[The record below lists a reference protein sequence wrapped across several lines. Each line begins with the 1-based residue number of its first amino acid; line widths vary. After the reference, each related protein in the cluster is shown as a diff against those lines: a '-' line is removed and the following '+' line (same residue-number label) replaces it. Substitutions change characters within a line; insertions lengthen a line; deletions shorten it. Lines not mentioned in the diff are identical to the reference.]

1 MSVTNYPFRDI
12 SIIASASHYTFRSPS
27 SPNAP
32 ALVVARPS
40 GAMQM
45 THSPNTMGGKRVTI
59 AGILGIVHL
68 RLDKYIVIIT
78 KAAPVGRIRG
88 QAVYKVESTEF
99 LPLQERVLH
108 DPDEDTYLELLTAH
122 LRSGPMYFSYSFD
135 LTNSFQRQSSADPSL
150 PLWQRADD
158 RFFWNRHLQT
168 DLIGLHN
175 SHQAVDPYIL
185 PVFFGY
191 LNITTTTI
199 KSTPLTFALI
209 TRKSRHRA
217 GTRYFTRGIDE
228 SGNVANFNETE
239 QIIVIGDS
247 AGGLAG
253 YDSSSISSGS
263 KEQVQ
268 VFSYVQTRGSVPV
281 YWSEVINLRPIPE
294 LKVRSVDLALI
305 AAKKHFDEQIKLY
318 GDNYL
323 INLVNQSGR
332 EEEVK
337 TAYENAVKELVSSPI
352 ESKEGSEQTTERFHI
367 IESTRANKLMDHLH
381 YIYFDFHHECRGMK
395 WDRAQALLD
404 NLGDG
409 LYDQGY
415 YHSVEENATTSNS
428 IIKKHQSSV
437 MRTNCMDCLDRT
449 NVVQSML
456 ARWTLNSQL
465 MDIGILDKGE
475 NTADFE
481 NFEAMFRNAWAD
493 NADVVS
499 RAYSGTGALKTDFT
513 RTGNRTKAGAL
524 ADGMNSVTRYICNN
538 FADGPRQDAYDL
550 FLGNYT
556 PSTSLSSLLFVDRR
570 PIIIQSVP
578 YILMGALFLDFAALF
593 FPDLN
598 ASPSLDP
605 VTSGGGNADITG
617 RSGTRFSTKLF
628 VLFWAGIAI
637 LAAQFML
644 KYALLYVN
652 WPKLSPPGFAI
663 EGYSDALNRAK
674 KDPLIG
680 KWVGK
685 QSGHE
690 RGASSIRLVHLEEGK
705 KRIE

>member
-1 MSVTNYPFRDI
+1 MSVTNCPFRDI
-12 SIIASASHYTFRSPS
+12 NIIASASHYTFRSPS

-32 ALVVARPS
+32 TLVVARPS

-45 THSPNTMGGKRVTI
+45 THSPNTMDGKRVTSI

-78 KAAPVGRIRG
+78 KAVQVGRIRG
-88 QAVYKVESTEF
+88 QAVYRIESTEF

-122 LRSGPMYFSYSFD
+122 LRTGPMYFSYSFD
-135 LTNSFQRQSSADPSL
+135 LTNSLQRQSNADPSL

-158 RFFWNRHLQT
+158 RFFWNKHLQS
-168 DLIGLHN
+168 DLIGLRN
-175 SHQAVDPYIL
+175 SYQAVDPYIL

-191 LNITTTTI
+191 LNITTTVI
-199 KSTPLTFALI
+199 KSTPLTFVLI

-217 GTRYFTRGIDE
+217 GTRYFTRGVDE

-239 QIIVIGDS
+239 QAVVIGDS
-247 AGGLAG
+247 TGG
-253 YDSSSISSGS
+253 
-263 KEQVQ
+263 EQQVQ

-281 YWSEVINLRPIPE
+281 YWSEVINLRRVPE
-294 LKVRSVDLALI
+294 LKVRSVDLALN
-305 AAKKHFDEQIKLY
+305 AAKRHFDEQIKLY

-323 INLVNQSGR
+323 INLVDQSGR
-332 EEEVK
+332 EEMVK
-337 TAYENAVKELVSSPI
+337 AAYETAVKELVSSP
-352 ESKEGSEQTTERFHI
+352 TE
-367 IESTRANKLMDHLH
+367 ANKLMDRLH
-381 YIYFDFHHECRGMK
+381 YIYFDFHHECRGIK
-395 WDRAQALLD
+395 WHRAQALLD

-415 YHSVEENATTSNS
+415 YHSVEGNAITSNS
-428 IIKKHQSSV
+428 KIMKHQSSV

-456 ARWTLNSQL
+456 ARWTLNRQL

-481 NFEAMFRNAWAD
+481 NFEVMFRNAWAD

-513 RTGNRTKAGAL
+513 RTGNRTNAGAL
-524 ADGMNSVTRYICNN
+524 ADGMNSITRYIYNN
-538 FADGPRQDAYDL
+538 FADGSRQDAYDL

-556 PSTSLSSLLFVDRR
+556 PSTSPSSLLFVDRR

-578 YILMGALFLDFAALF
+578 YILMGALFLDFATLF
-593 FPDLN
+593 LPDLN
-598 ASPSLDP
+598 ASPRP
-605 VTSGGGNADITG
+605 APTTSEDGNADITSK
-617 RSGTRFSTKLF
+617 SGVRFSTKFF
-628 VLFWAGIAI
+628 VVFWTLTAA

-663 EGYSDALNRAK
+663 EGYNDALNRAK